1 VDDSTRR
8 TGRGT
13 SLNGK
18 WRRKLQDKEW
28 HYRVEWE
35 SLPR

>member
-13 SLNGK
+13 SL
-18 WRRKLQDKEW
+18 KE
-28 HYRVEWE
+28 VEKKAA
-35 SLPR
+35 RQGVNIID